1 MRAVV
6 ADGVGRVAVVD
17 VADPR
22 LERPDDAIVRV
33 TLTAICGSDLHLYH
47 GKAPVEPGEP
57 LGHEAVGVV
66 EAVGDE
72 VRDVRPGDRVVVAFD
87 VACGHCWF
95 CSTGQSGLCDEGAI
109 FGYGVFGGAM
119 PGAQAELLR
128 VPAADV
134 NLLAVPEGVSDEAAV
149 FVGDVLATGFH
160 AASLVA
166 PGPDDVVA
174 VLGCGPV
181 GLCTLMGVRALGAGA
196 VHALDRE
203 PARLDLAANAGA
215 VPVHVGER
223 NPVTALAEVTDGR
236 GADAVIDAVGHPA
249 AFDDALA
256 VVRRGGTIA
265 VVGVYAAETVE
276 LQLGSAWSRA
286 LTFRFAGLTPVL
298 AWWERAMAAV
308 ASGEVDPTPIVS
320 HRLRLEDAAEGY
332 ALFDRREATKVV
344 LEP

>member
-17 VADPR
+17 LPDPR
-22 LERPDDAIVRV
+22 LERPDEAIVRV
-33 TLTAICGSDLHLYH
+33 TRTAICGSDLHLYH
-47 GKAPVEPGEP
+47 GKAPIEPGEP
-57 LGHEAVGVV
+57 MGHEAVGVV
-66 EAVGDE
+66 EEVGPG
-72 VRDVRPGDRVVVAFD
+72 VRRVRPGDRVVVAFD

-95 CSTGQSGLCDEGAI
+95 CSTGQSGLCEDGAI
-109 FGYGVFGGAM
+109 FGYGLFGGAM

-134 NLLAVPEGVSDEAAV
+134 NLLPVPEHVPDEAAV
-149 FVGDVLATGFH
+149 FVGDVLTTGFH
-160 AASLVA
+160 GASLA
-166 PGPDDVVA
+166 SPGPASVVA

-181 GLCTLMGVRALGAGA
+181 GLCTVMGLRALGVGA
-196 VHALDRE
+196 VYALDRE
-203 PARLDLAANAGA
+203 AARLELAEGAGA
-215 VPVHVGER
+215 VPVHVDER

-249 AFDDALA
+249 AFDEALA

-265 VVGVYAAETVE
+265 VVGVYAAEVVE
-276 LQLGSAWSRA
+276 LQLGAAWSRA
-286 LTFRFAGLTPVL
+286 LSFRFAGLTPVI
-298 AWWERAMAAV
+298 AWWQRAMAALE
-308 ASGEVDPTPIVS
+308 AGEVDPTPIVS
-320 HRLRLEDAAEGY
+320 HRLPLEEAAEGY